1 MEPNIDRKIELKD
14 KLVSFCKA
22 NKLRIYLLIAFLL
35 VAIIAAFLLKISSE
49 TKNNKIAEKYIL
61 AGLYLTSDK
70 KISLNLYEEI
80 IFSKNKFYS
89 ALALSA
95 ILEKNLVSD
104 KIKILDYFKNIEI
117 INTSQE
123 QSDLISLKKAL
134 YLIKI
139 KNLPEANLLL
149 QNLINK
155 NSKLKTLAEDI
166 LVK

>member
-14 KLVSFCKA
+14 KLISFYKA
-22 NKLRIYLLIAFLL
+22 NKLKIYLLILILL
-35 VAIIAAFLLKISSE
+35 VAIIAAFFLKISSE

-123 QSDLISLKKAL
+123 QSDLISFKKAL

-155 NSKLKTLAEDI
+155 NSKLKTLAENI